1 MELNSNKIEDLN
13 PAINSNTEQITTD
26 NKKKRKIFSDAFP
39 PNKLGEKLKISA
51 ISEIHKKIG
60 NINIDGNRIYYKE
73 FTKEHMN
80 EIKIL
85 HKEWFPIDYD
95 DSFYEKMF
103 AESNPKEKNPFYNYG
118 AFYKSD
124 GQEYILGGIFCEI
137 KEESHLKR
145 FIQPEVMKNYEI
157 SLYEDILNFTPKYK
171 YLYIMTIGVIDE
183 CRRLKLGTKLLN
195 LVTDHF
201 MNMRNCLGIYLHVV
215 EYNNTAIRFYIKN
228 EFSDL
233 ALVKNYYCIGEV
245 YYSGRVFVKF
255 FHSLRKSRRKSLM
268 HELSEVILINPLKL
282 LVFLITFLMFFRCI
296 RRKHKIL

>member
-1 MELNSNKIEDLN
+1 MEFNSNKIEDLN
-13 PAINSNTEQITTD
+13 HAICSKTEQIITD
-26 NKKKRKIFSDAFP
+26 KKKKRKIFSDAFP
-39 PNKLGEKLKISA
+39 PNKLGEKPKTSA

-60 NINIDGNRIYYKE
+60 NIKIDENNIYFKE

-103 AESNPKEKNPFYNYG
+103 AESNPKERNPFYNYG
-118 AFYKSD
+118 AFYKAD
-124 GQEYILGGIFCEI
+124 GQEYILGGIFCEM

-145 FIQPEVMKNYEI
+145 YIQPEVMKNYQI
-157 SLYEDILNFTPKYK
+157 SFYEDILNFTPQYK

-201 MNMRNCLGIYLHVV
+201 MNTYNCLGIYLHVV
-215 EYNNTAIRFYIKN
+215 EYNNTAIKFYMKN
-228 EFSDL
+228 EFLDL
-233 ALVKNYYCIGEV
+233 ALVKNYYCIGDN
-245 YYSGRVFVKF
+245 YYSSKVFVKF
-255 FHSLRKSRRKSLM
+255 FSSLRKSRRKSHI
-268 HELSEVILINPLKL
+268 HELSEVFLINPLKL
-282 LVFLITFLMFFRCI
+282 LVFLITFFMFFRCL